1 MNENEKKFSFARF
14 YQRYGTLVVLVIV
27 FTAAALISRDF
38 LKLQNMTNV
47 LRQITV
53 ISVLG
58 CGCCFVLISGN
69 INIAYDGLIACLGCT
84 ACLVMAAT
92 QSIFLAVTV
101 AVAAGAI
108 IGYLYGCFVTV
119 FQIPGFIVGLAVSSI
134 ASGAI
139 LLITG
144 GDAVPKASL
153 GNFSVLGQGYI
164 GPVPIC
170 VIILLIALVICHII
184 LKQTC
189 FGRKV
194 NAVGGNRTA
203 ALTSGINVN
212 RVIRQVFVLDGVLC
226 AIGAVLYMSRIN
238 SGQPSGGTGYCF
250 DAITAVCV
258 GGVSIQGGSGGVVG
272 TLIGGAIVGILNN
285 LLNLMNISSDIQDIV
300 SGIVIILAVTADI
313 AVKNSVMKTM
323 KKS

>member
-101 AVAAGAI
+101 PVVVGAI

-170 VIILLIALVICHII
+170 VIILLIALVICDII
-184 LKQTC
+184 LKQAC

-194 NAVGGNRTA
+194 DAVGGNRTA
-203 ALTSGINVN
+203 ALT
-212 RVIRQVFVLDGVLC
+212 
-226 AIGAVLYMSRIN
+226 
-238 SGQPSGGTGYCF
+238 
-250 DAITAVCV
+250 
-258 GGVSIQGGSGGVVG
+258 
-272 TLIGGAIVGILNN
+272 
-285 LLNLMNISSDIQDIV
+285 
-300 SGIVIILAVTADI
+300 
-313 AVKNSVMKTM
+313 
-323 KKS
+323 